1 MSFDCSVMK
10 PKSNLVYRVLS
21 RVFLVAGANGVS
33 FSIIKLKSH
42 AIPLVPLTREKKKKK
57 KKREGFG
64 GNGFD
69 HR

>member
-42 AIPLVPLTREKKKKK
+42 AIPLVPLTRKNE